1 MQLRE
6 YYNSTKEE
14 GIMKKLIQ
22 LLTLG
27 ASVFMI
33 TGCGKSKISEE
44 SFFKKVAAFESH
56 TYSTAK
62 VSAKLDFEGTGI
74 YANAGHSYDDKEN
87 YSWDLGLNKWISED
101 GNSQHGLSF
110 LKRWPHGWGVERPF
124 GEGYSR
130 ETFKKTITYYSDLSV
145 VVVEKGVLED
155 DTYLVSSGSE
165 VLEVYCYT
173 EVDYYFYYKFNE
185 YGFLTKF
192 IGKTEVYSKQEST
205 QSVSEGYGKS
215 DERVT
220 ISYQN

>member
-1 MQLRE
+1 
-6 YYNSTKEE
+6 
-14 GIMKKLIQ
+14 MKKLIQ

-27 ASVFMI
+27 ASVFMV

-62 VSAKLDFEGTGI
+62 VSAKLDFEGTGLC
-74 YANAGHSYDDKEN
+74 ANAGQSYDAKEN

-124 GEGYSR
+124 GEGYSK
-130 ETFKKTITYYSDLSV
+130 ETIKKTITYYSDLSV
-145 VVVEKGVLED
+145 VVVQKGFED
-155 DTYLVSSGSE
+155 ITYSLSSG
-165 VLEVYCYT
+165 LEGYSYLKI
-173 EVDYYFYYKFNE
+173 DSYFYYKFNK

-192 IGKTEVYSKQEST
+192 IEKGELYRKEEST
-205 QSVSEGYGKS
+205 QSVSEGYGKI

>member
-44 SFFKKVAAFESH
+44 SIFKKVAAFESQ

-74 YANAGHSYDDKEN
+74 YANAGHSYDAEEN
-87 YSWDLGLNKWISED
+87 YSWDLRLDKWISED
-101 GNSQHGLSF
+101 ENSRRGLSI
-110 LKRWPHGWGVERPF
+110 LNEWPWCWSVERPF
-124 GEGYSR
+124 GEGYSK
-130 ETFKKTITYYSDLSV
+130 ETIKKTITYYSDLSV
-145 VVVEKGVLED
+145 VVVEKGFED
-155 DTYLVSSGSE
+155 ITYSLSSG
-165 VLEVYCYT
+165 LEGRSYHK
-173 EVDYYFYYKFNE
+173 VDFYFYFKFNK

-192 IGKTEVYSKQEST
+192 IKKGEVYHKEESNER
-205 QSVSEGYGKS
+205 VEPEEGYQKF
-215 DERVT
+215 DERVS
-220 ISYQN
+220 ISYHN